1 MKTRERTFTVLEGR
15 QVSVALQD
23 GTRIDDSSLV
33 SSGRRR
39 ARTLWLFANG
49 EDVFVPIDDIVDV
62 WEPKTAA

>member
-1 MKTRERTFTVLEGR
+1 MKSHQRTLTMLEGR
-15 QVSVALQD
+15 QVNVALHD

-49 EDVFVPIDDIVDV
+49 EDVFVPHDEVVDV
-62 WEPKTAA
+62 WETRPAA

>member
-1 MKTRERTFTVLEGR
+1 MTSREHTLTMLEGR

-39 ARTLWLFANG
+39 VRTLWLFANG
-49 EDVFVPIDDIVDV
+49 EDVFVPLDEVVDV
-62 WEPKTAA
+62 WETRPAA